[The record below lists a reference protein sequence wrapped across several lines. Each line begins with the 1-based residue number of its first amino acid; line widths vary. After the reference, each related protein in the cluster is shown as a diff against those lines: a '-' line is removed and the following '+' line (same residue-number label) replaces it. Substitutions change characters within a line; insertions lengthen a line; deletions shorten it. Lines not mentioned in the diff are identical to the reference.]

1 MIINPHTG
9 KNIKASGA
17 LAAKLLKEHK
27 EKKIK
32 LSRTSVKMIKQAQ
45 TGGAPGDDE
54 EKKLD
59 ELAALMGDHL
69 DIRELIKA
77 LIKNSGYQELARV
90 ALVNKEFANVYSTTV
105 TGPINNITTASKLID
120 YLSNNRWAESLYNF
134 EKSNTLTKLLNQKL
148 DNIIKELLVFFP
160 LVRNV
165 TVKAELR
172 NMPDDNILSS
182 HMYNTQQ
189 YPYGREYSLD
199 PIGEFSNV
207 HGFKTAY
214 EAWEALWI
222 LRHIKFISLNIN
234 WYVNNP
240 YERGYKAETGLE
252 PTIVPLNSLK
262 GLIQNLRAIPPKV
275 KVALLSNQN

>member
-1 MIINPHTG
+1 MQPIETHQDTG

-32 LSRTSVKMIKQAQ
+32 LPRASVKMIKQAQ
-45 TGGAPGDDE
+45 TGGAPSDEE
-54 EKKLD
+54 EKKLE
-59 ELAALMGDHL
+59 ELITLMEHHL

-77 LIKNSGYQELARV
+77 QIKNSGYQEFARV
-90 ALVNKEFANVYSTTV
+90 ALVNKEFAKAYSTTV
-105 TGPINNITTASKLID
+105 TNPINNITTARELID
-120 YLSNNRWAESLYNF
+120 YLSINRWAESLYNF

-148 DNIIKELLVFFP
+148 DNIIEELLVFFP
-160 LVRNV
+160 LVRNA

-172 NMPDDNILSS
+172 NMPDDDNILSS

-189 YPYGREYSLD
+189 YPDGHEYRHQ
-199 PIGEFSNV
+199 PTGEFSNV

-222 LRHIKFISLNIN
+222 LRHIKYISLHIN
-234 WYVNNP
+234 WYVDKP
-240 YERGYKAETGLE
+240 YARGYKAKTGLE
-252 PTIVPLNSLK
+252 PTIVPLISLN
-262 GLIQNLRAIPPKV
+262 GLIENLRAIPPKV
-275 KVALLSNQN
+275 KVALL